1 MTVFRAKY
9 RTELPQLVSE
19 LFLTVGGLETTLIFR
34 ENIELPYFAAFVLL
48 NESIGEAE
56 PRDYFRAYAAVASR
70 DKVGLILESATWRA
84 NADWGAKLGYSTEA
98 LAEANR
104 KAIEQLEEVRS
115 EFENERTKIVIS
127 GLLGPRGDGYNPS
140 FQMSAD
146 EAERYH
152 AAQIETFKDT
162 AADLVSA
169 LTMNYEEEAV
179 GIVRAAKAADMPVV
193 ISFTVE
199 TDGRLPTGQLLGRA
213 IEAVDAAT
221 DGTPA
226 YYMINCA
233 HPEHFGGVLTAD
245 ESWIKRIR
253 GVRANASRM
262 SHAELDQADVL
273 DDGDPDELGQQYLML
288 KKRLGHLNVM
298 GGCCG
303 TDHRHIEKIS
313 AACGPLFRTNPG
325 AI

>member
-1 MTVFRAKY
+1 MTAYRARY
-9 RTELPQLVSE
+9 RTELPQLGGE
-19 LFLTVGGLETTLIFR
+19 LFLTDGGLETTLIFR
-34 ENIELPYFAAFVLL
+34 EIIELPYFAAFVLL
-48 NESIGEAE
+48 NEPAREAE
-56 PRDYFRAYAAVASR
+56 LRNYFRAYAAIASR
-70 DKVGLILESATWRA
+70 DKVGLVLESATWRA
-84 NADWGAKLGYSTEA
+84 NADWGAKLGYSTDA
-98 LAEANR
+98 LVAANR

-152 AAQIETFKDT
+152 TAQIETFKDT

-179 GIVRAAKAADMPVV
+179 GIVRAAQAAGMPVV

-199 TDGRLPTGQLLGRA
+199 IDGRLPTGQTLRSA
-213 IEAVDAAT
+213 VEAVDAAT
-221 DGTPA
+221 DSAPV
-226 YYMINCA
+226 YYMVNCA
-233 HPEHFGGVLTAD
+233 HPEHFDAVLIAT
-245 ESWIKRIR
+245 EPWVQRIR

-262 SHAELDQADVL
+262 SHAELDEADVL
-273 DDGDPDELGQQYLML
+273 DDGDPTELGQQYAML
-288 KKRLGHLNVM
+288 KKQLSHLNVL

-313 AACGPLFRTNPG
+313 AACASLFT
-325 AI
+325 